1 MWCSRGIVVDRV
13 DGRPATLGRV
23 HILNTMVPEAQRL
36 HSTLVSAFPAYVT
49 AVFTERGYPLN
60 RATAVAIEE
69 ATAFLDAELAVV
81 LEQEYEEQRRSP
93 LELFRAALEML
104 ASTLADVG
112 VSPAGTD
119 LSTTEGDTYGLA
131 PGSSSALGPEVHE
144 AHLAWG
150 ASKASV
156 FLAGRS
162 TTPPEPAILLMAADR
177 GERDTLVPL
186 LKSPGVE
193 CLAARNPAAIAAAI
207 EQRAVL
213 MAFVDLAHRSARG
226 AITRLVEA
234 DVPTI
239 VYGDDVDDLAET
251 GLRAQGV
258 RMVIGRSD
266 FVADPT
272 RFLPRLA

>member
-1 MWCSRGIVVDRV
+1 
-13 DGRPATLGRV
+13 
-23 HILNTMVPEAQRL
+23 MVPEAQRL

-60 RATAVAIEE
+60 RTTATAIEE

-81 LEQEYEEQRRSP
+81 LEQEYEDQRRSP

-104 ASTLADVG
+104 ASTLTEIG
-112 VSPAGTD
+112 VSPATTD
-119 LSTTEGDTYGLA
+119 HSTTDGDTYGLA
-131 PGSSSALGPEVHE
+131 PGSSSALGPEAHE

-162 TTPPEPAILLMAADR
+162 MTPPEPAILLMSADR
-177 GERDTLVPL
+177 REQDVLVPL
-186 LKSPGVE
+186 LRTPGME

-207 EQRAVL
+207 EHRAVL
-213 MAFVDLAHRSARG
+213 MAFVDFAHRSARG
-226 AITRLVEA
+226 AVTRLIEVG
-234 DVPTI
+234 VPTI
-239 VYGDDVDDLAET
+239 VYGDDIDDLQET
-251 GLRAQGV
+251 ALRAQGV
-258 RMVIGRSD
+258 RAVIGRRE

-272 RFLPRLA
+272 RFLPPLA